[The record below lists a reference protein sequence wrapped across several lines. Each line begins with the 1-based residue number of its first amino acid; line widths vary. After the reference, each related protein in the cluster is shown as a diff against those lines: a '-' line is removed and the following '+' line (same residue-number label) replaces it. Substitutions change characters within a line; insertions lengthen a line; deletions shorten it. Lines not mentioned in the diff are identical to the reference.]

1 MNEYVTEKENDDQ
14 VMTNIDCCYRLMC
27 NVPLTFRE
35 AVTSADSKEWVNV
48 MDEEMQM
55 LRENYTFT
63 LTSLSEGK
71 KAVGSRWIYAIKND
85 VDG

>member
-1 MNEYVTEKENDDQ
+1 
-14 VMTNIDCCYRLMC
+14 
-27 NVPLTFRE
+27 
-35 AVTSADSKEWVNV
+35 
-48 MDEEMQM
+48 MQM
-55 LRENYTFT
+55 LRENDTFT